1 MNEQYYEQLL
11 SIKTTGEQKIFND
24 SLHYHRYEATSY
36 NSLHTLTKEYSF
48 NENDSIIDFGCG
60 KGRLNFYL
68 NHFFNS
74 YVTGIEMN
82 NYYYEICTDNKKTY
96 LNDTKSNDYKKIQFI
111 KCLAQEYKIKIC
123 DNKFYFFNPFSL
135 QIFMKVVNNILDSV
149 DENMRIVDII
159 LYYPSDDYIF
169 YLENSTCFSLYK
181 EVPVFPEYLKDNRN
195 KFLIYRLDYNSI

>member
-36 NSLHTLTKEYSF
+36 NALHTLTKEYSF
-48 NENDSIIDFGCG
+48 NEDDSIIDFGCG

-82 NYYYEICTDNKKTY
+82 NYYYEICTDNKKAY
-96 LNDTKSNDYKKIQFI
+96 LNDNKSNDYKK
-111 KCLAQEYKIKIC
+111 
-123 DNKFYFFNPFSL
+123 FNL
-135 QIFMKVVNNILDSV
+135 
-149 DENMRIVDII
+149 
-159 LYYPSDDYIF
+159 
-169 YLENSTCFSLYK
+169 
-181 EVPVFPEYLKDNRN
+181 
-195 KFLIYRLDYNSI
+195 